1 MLFLNLQLFYFF
13 LLSAFIPLFTK
24 YFVAFLANIEA
35 PCFTTSSPPLN
46 VVFKVGSKIE
56 NKRSRNCT
64 ILDSWVSVNFILN
77 DESFAKALKSLESYV
92 SVNDNSCRK
101 LVSSLELLITFDEW
115 FKVTSV
121 PFFIPDLKID
131 ITL

>member
-1 MLFLNLQLFYFF
+1 M
-13 LLSAFIPLFTK
+13 LSAFIPLFTK